1 MNSAEQDELAVK
13 RRAAGV
19 KRPSDCRSLSRSAT
33 RALDVLE
40 LFGQFRRPL
49 RAIEIARALDLH
61 PSTANQLLKTMVGSA
76 HLTFEAV
83 TKSYLPSPRLAR
95 FGSWMVENYG
105 ADERLRRL
113 VRNLQTMVGET
124 VTLTTPNDT
133 FMQVIEL
140 APPGHGLDGAERGLR
155 VPMFGSATG
164 MAFLSTLSDSEI
176 LRLALRARI
185 ATAEQPGLFA
195 RKLDVR
201 REGAAD
207 GPSPDGA
214 VWSVAIALPG
224 TAAPAPLVL
233 GLAGPTERMK
243 PNLAQLKRRMRASIE
258 DAGLFGSARQ

>member
-1 MNSAEQDELAVK
+1 VDVAEQDELAAK

-19 KRPSDCRSLSRSAT
+19 KRPGDRRSLSRSAT

-40 LFGQFRRPL
+40 LFGRVRRPL
-49 RAIEIARALDLH
+49 RAVEIARALDLH
-61 PSTANQLLKTMVGSA
+61 PSTADQLLKTMVGSS
-76 HLTFEAV
+76 HLTFEAT

-113 VRNLQTMVGET
+113 VRDLQTTVGET
-124 VTLTTPNDT
+124 VTLTTPNDI

-140 APPGHGLDGAERGLR
+140 ADPGDGVEGAERGLR
-155 VPMFGSATG
+155 VPMFGSAIG
-164 MAFLSTLSDSEI
+164 AAFLSTLPDSEI
-176 LRLALRARI
+176 LRLAVRARI
-185 ATAEQPGLFA
+185 AAAEQPGLLA
-195 RKLDVR
+195 RRLEIR

-207 GPSPDGA
+207 GPSPDGT
-214 VWSVAIALPG
+214 VWSVAVPLPD

-243 PNLAQLKRRMRASIE
+243 SNLAQLKRLMRSSVE
-258 DAGLFGSARQ
+258 DAGLFGSPRN